1 MAFSSGGGSGN
12 AVSDINVTPL
22 VDVMLVLLIIFMV
35 TAPLV
40 QSGIKVDLP
49 NAQAPAMPQG
59 TDDKVRVTV
68 ARTDANNPQ
77 SPIGVWVNR
86 DAVTMDTLGA
96 RLLRDPVVLRDHEAF
111 IQADESVPY
120 GSVVRVMGIM
130 RAAGVNK
137 LGIVT
142 DPLVS
147 Q

>member
-1 MAFSSGGGSGN
+1 MAFSSGGSSS
-12 AVSDINVTPL
+12 AMSEINVTPL

-49 NAQAPAMPQG
+49 NAQAPAMPAG
-59 TDDKVRVTV
+59 SDDKVRVTV
-68 ARTDANNPQ
+68 ARTDSTNPN
-77 SPIGVWVNR
+77 SPIGVWVGR
-86 DAVTMDTLGA
+86 DQVTMDTLGA
-96 RLLRDPVVLRDHEAF
+96 RLLRDAVVQRDHEAF
-111 IQADESVPY
+111 IQADEAVTY
-120 GSVVRVMGIM
+120 GNVVRVMGIM

-142 DPLVS
+142 DPLSS

>member
-1 MAFSSGGGSGN
+1 MAFSSGGGGG
-12 AVSDINVTPL
+12 AVSDINITPL

-35 TAPLV
+35 TQPLV
-40 QSGIKVDLP
+40 QAGIKVDLP

-59 TDDKVRVTV
+59 SDDKVRITV
-68 ARTDANNPQ
+68 ARVDPNNP
-77 SPIGVWVNR
+77 SSAVGVWVGR
-86 DAVTMDTLGA
+86 DQVTMDTLGA
-96 RLLRDPVVLRDHEAF
+96 RLLRDTTVQRDHEAF

-120 GSVVRVMGIM
+120 GNVVRVMGIM

>member
-1 MAFSSGGGSGN
+1 MAFSSGGGGG
-12 AVSDINVTPL
+12 AVSDINITPL

-35 TAPLV
+35 TQPLV
-40 QSGIKVDLP
+40 QAGIKVDLP
-49 NAQAPAMPQG
+49 NAQAPAMPEG
-59 TDDKVRVTV
+59 TDDKVRITV
-68 ARTDANNPQ
+68 ARVDPNNP
-77 SPIGVWVNR
+77 SSAVGVWVGR
-86 DAVTMDTLGA
+86 DQVTMDTLGA
-96 RLLRDPVVLRDHEAF
+96 RLLRDTTVQRDHEAF

-120 GSVVRVMGIM
+120 GNVVRVMGIM

>member
-1 MAFSSGGGSGN
+1 MAFSSGGSNN
-12 AVSDINVTPL
+12 AVSDINITPL

-49 NAQAPAMPQG
+49 NAQAPAMPAG
-59 TDDKVRVTV
+59 SDDKVRVTV
-68 ARTDANNPQ
+68 ARVDANNPN
-77 SPIGVWVNR
+77 SAVGVWVGR
-86 DAVTMDTLGA
+86 DQVTNDTLGA
-96 RLLRDPVVLRDHEAF
+96 RLLRDPVVQRDHEAF

-120 GSVVRVMGIM
+120 GNVVRVMGIM

>member
-1 MAFSSGGGSGN
+1 MAFSSGGGGG
-12 AVSDINVTPL
+12 AVSDINITPL

-35 TAPLV
+35 TQPLV
-40 QSGIKVDLP
+40 QAGIKVDLP
-49 NAQAPAMPQG
+49 NAQAPAMPEG
-59 TDDKVRVTV
+59 SDDKVRVTV
-68 ARTDANNPQ
+68 ARVDPNNP
-77 SPIGVWVNR
+77 SSAVGVWVGR
-86 DAVTMDTLGA
+86 DQVTMDTLGA
-96 RLLRDPVVLRDHEAF
+96 RLLRDTTVQRDHEAF

-120 GSVVRVMGIM
+120 GNVVRVMGIM

>member
-1 MAFSSGGGSGN
+1 MAFSSGDGGG
-12 AVSDINVTPL
+12 AVSDINITPL

-49 NAQAPAMPQG
+49 NAQAPAMPAG
-59 TDDKVRVTV
+59 SDDKVRVTV
-68 ARTDANNPQ
+68 ARVDANNPN
-77 SPIGVWVNR
+77 SAVGVWVGR
-86 DAVTMDTLGA
+86 DQVTMDTLAA
-96 RLLRDPVVLRDHEAF
+96 RLLRDPVVQRDHEAF
-111 IQADESVPY
+111 IQADEAVTY
-120 GSVVRVMGIM
+120 GAVVRVMGIM